1 MPKNFAQKHHFIL
14 AKLLKFQE
22 TFLEKF
28 LASGFG
34 ADAPT
39 DNATQ
44 KSTAMPCF
52 LICQNMLE
60 LRSKPPFLTFLERKV
75 SQRTSHLIHQFILAK
90 AFEVPRN
97 FSRKVSCVGVWGG
110 QPQHSTLTAKKHG
123 NAVLFYIQSF
133 AIINEALI
141 QYRKKNFW

>member
-75 SQRTSHLIHQFILAK
+75 SQRTSHRTYHFVWIKLLRFQRTFHEKSF
-90 AFEVPRN
+90 
-97 FSRKVSCVGVWGG
+97 VSGSHGG
-110 QPQHSTLTAKKHG
+110 QPQLTIHKKTRHCR
-123 NAVLFYIQSF
+123 VFY
-133 AIINEALI
+133 
-141 QYRKKNFW
+141 Y